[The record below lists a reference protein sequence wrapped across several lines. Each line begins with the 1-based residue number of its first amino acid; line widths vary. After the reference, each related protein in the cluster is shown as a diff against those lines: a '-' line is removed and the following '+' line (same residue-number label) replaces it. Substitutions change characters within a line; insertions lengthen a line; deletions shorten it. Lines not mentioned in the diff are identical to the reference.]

1 MNGLPRKDETRQYIG
16 CSGSRL
22 NLRDILRNGERWS
35 ANPRAEPNTMELVWI
50 VPEAEKKYQET
61 ARDEKMLLISP
72 GLYNFSDD
80 HQPRWR
86 FAR

>member
-1 MNGLPRKDETRQYIG
+1 
-16 CSGSRL
+16 
-22 NLRDILRNGERWS
+22 
-35 ANPRAEPNTMELVWI
+35 MELVWI

-72 GLYNFSDD
+72 GLYNFSGD